1 MPDFPRPTT
10 ETQLREWRT
19 GQPGAER
26 LAAAILHLDGFEDVD
41 PQAPLGGQDDRKDI
55 LCRKGETSYVAAAYF
70 PLSEKSFAQ
79 IRNKFKHDL
88 EGAVRRGQAGFIFV
102 TNQHIAL
109 TDRATL
115 EELAASQGK
124 LCILF
129 HRERIRGLLDSP
141 AGYGVRLQFL
151 SIPMNESEQLAY
163 FASSGNKLEY
173 AMERHTREI
182 RNLARRI
189 DYVRAGQD
197 FAAQTIYQIATKLGE
212 EVPLPP
218 ADAES
223 RPADQL
229 QAEPQIAPMSASLS
243 PSFLLAIHRL
253 VCADMPFKLVGK
265 FRHTTVWIGA
275 PRSSPEEAEHVP
287 PAPDEALRRLDD
299 LLARWN
305 ENYPDLATTSEDAKL
320 EALAQFHHGLLTLH
334 PFMDG
339 NGRVAR
345 AVLIQQCIDLLGHVD
360 PALLDK
366 GSDYYA
372 ALEQADSGDLGPLK
386 ILIHRAITQ

>member
-299 LLARWN
+299 HLAALN
-305 ENYPDLATTSEDAKL
+305 EQVEETVERRATEPGGVNSNFLKTLDEAAKEQASSKDAL
-320 EALAQFHHGLLTLH
+320 EAASKEAPNDARAALQRSIEVLQRAR
-334 PFMDG
+334 
-339 NGRVAR
+339 GRVA
-345 AVLIQQCIDLLGHVD
+345 
-360 PALLDK
+360 
-366 GSDYYA
+366 A
-372 ALEQADSGDLGPLK
+372 ALEAVRPRDDK
-386 ILIHRAITQ
+386 